1 MADGPGDRGT
11 VGLPGRPGRPVRLV
25 GMDDER
31 DHRDLLLEAGLAL
44 SSERSLPAIL
54 QRIVELAT
62 QLTGARYGAIGV
74 LGTDGGISQFIYTG
88 ISPEQRE
95 AIGDLPVGK
104 GILGALIQDARPL
117 RLRDLH
123 TDPRSVGFPPD
134 HPPMRSFLGAPVMAR
149 GRVFGNIYLTEKQ
162 GAVEFDAGDEW
173 ALVVLA
179 AQAGVAVENAHLN
192 EELEARVAR
201 LDALHAISTA
211 IVQGEDTDAVT
222 TLVARHARA
231 LLRADLA
238 SVAVP
243 TRDREHLEVR
253 TADGIQ
259 AGDMLGEVF
268 SSAGSVS
275 GDVIATGRVI
285 GLPDA
290 AVDDRVAQPI
300 VQSGVFGPALFVP
313 LAARGEP
320 LGTLL
325 LGRRRGGPVFD
336 EGEIRLAE
344 VFAEQAA
351 VVLEQARL
359 QREVHRLETLEDRE
373 RIARELHDGTIQSLF
388 TVGLGLQ
395 GTASLVGQPE
405 AARRI
410 EGAVGEL
417 DRVIRDLR
425 NYIFGLEPGVL
436 ADRQLGEALEEM
448 VEEFQHRKGVVAVAE
463 IDPDAAAALGA
474 DAADIL
480 QLAREAL
487 SNVGR
492 HANATTCRVSLH
504 QEAGDGRPGANRAG
518 AWAADPGDAGRR
530 PRHRPRRDPGVA
542 GARPGRGGVR
552 RGGHHAPGRQPGR
565 PVVAGRDHHG
575 RAPARWQRHR
585 GHPRDPRRPSRHQG
599 ADADLVRR
607 RPGAV
612 RLDPGRRRRLCPQAD
627 QRHRP
632 AARGA
637 HRGRRAKP
645 AGPWGDQPGARAP
658 ALGQAPAPRRAAGQA
673 EPAGGTHPAAG
684 RRRADQQADRGGAR
698 PGGED
703 RQELHVERA
712 EQAAGGPPRRSRRL
726 PGPPHHRRELTPY
739 AGGYAIRAVPCCW
752 SAGCVDQ
759 SQSYSSSSWALCS
772 RRMACSPYRVRR
784 RSTTSCAVGPVGGRL
799 SSRRR

>member
-11 VGLPGRPGRPVRLV
+11 VGLLGRPGRPVRLV

-243 TRDREHLEVR
+243 
-253 TADGIQ
+253 
-259 AGDMLGEVF
+259 
-268 SSAGSVS
+268 
-275 GDVIATGRVI
+275 
-285 GLPDA
+285 
-290 AVDDRVAQPI
+290 I

-395 GTASLVGQPE
+395 
-405 AARRI
+405 
-410 EGAVGEL
+410 
-417 DRVIRDLR
+417 
-425 NYIFGLEPGVL
+425 
-436 ADRQLGEALEEM
+436 
-448 VEEFQHRKGVVAVAE
+448 
-463 IDPDAAAALGA
+463 
-474 DAADIL
+474 
-480 QLAREAL
+480 
-487 SNVGR
+487 
-492 HANATTCRVSLH
+492 
-504 QEAGDGRPGANRAG
+504 
-518 AWAADPGDAGRR
+518 
-530 PRHRPRRDPGVA
+530 
-542 GARPGRGGVR
+542 
-552 RGGHHAPGRQPGR
+552 
-565 PVVAGRDHHG
+565 
-575 RAPARWQRHR
+575 
-585 GHPRDPRRPSRHQG
+585 
-599 ADADLVRR
+599 
-607 RPGAV
+607 
-612 RLDPGRRRRLCPQAD
+612 
-627 QRHRP
+627 
-632 AARGA
+632 
-637 HRGRRAKP
+637 
-645 AGPWGDQPGARAP
+645 
-658 ALGQAPAPRRAAGQA
+658 
-673 EPAGGTHPAAG
+673 
-684 RRRADQQADRGGAR
+684 
-698 PGGED
+698 
-703 RQELHVERA
+703 
-712 EQAAGGPPRRSRRL
+712 
-726 PGPPHHRRELTPY
+726 
-739 AGGYAIRAVPCCW
+739 
-752 SAGCVDQ
+752 
-759 SQSYSSSSWALCS
+759 
-772 RRMACSPYRVRR
+772 
-784 RSTTSCAVGPVGGRL
+784 
-799 SSRRR
+799 